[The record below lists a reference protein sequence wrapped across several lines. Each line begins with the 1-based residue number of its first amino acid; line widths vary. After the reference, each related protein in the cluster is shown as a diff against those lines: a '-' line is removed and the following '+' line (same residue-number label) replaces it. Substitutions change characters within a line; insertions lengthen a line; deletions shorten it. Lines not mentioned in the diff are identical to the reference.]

1 MDDET
6 LARRSAQRDPEAWE
20 ELLRR
25 AGPAALGM
33 IRRVFRRAGLPSADL
48 EAEDAMGAWSAA
60 LLEKDGK
67 VLLAY
72 RPPTPLSAY
81 LAIVARGVAHGILR
95 RRRGVRLADPS
106 ALKSPEPFEPQVSR
120 EALSRALDELEPRE
134 RLALQLVYWD
144 GLAYDAVARVL
155 AVQPS
160 SVGPLVSRSRQALKE
175 ILGKSEKV

>member
-1 MDDET
+1 MDDAT

-25 AGPAALGM
+25 AGPASLGM
-33 IRRVFRRAGLPSADL
+33 IRRLFRRAGLPSADL
-48 EAEDAMGAWSAA
+48 EAEDAMGDWSSA
-60 LLEKDGK
+60 LLEKGGK

-81 LAIVARGVAHGILR
+81 LAVVARGVAHGRLR
-95 RRRGVRLADPS
+95 RRRGLRIADPS
-106 ALKSPEPFEPQVSR
+106 MLTSPERLEPRVSP
-120 EALSRALDELEPRE
+120 EALSKALDILEPRY

-144 GLAYDAVARVL
+144 ALAYDDVARVL
-155 AVQPS
+155 GVQPS
-160 SVGPLVSRSRQALKE
+160 SVGPLVSRSRQALRE